1 MKLTVIQRV
10 AGGFG
15 LLTLLLIALGMSSVF
30 FIDEINEAL
39 GDVANRAS
47 PLVASSQESI
57 AEAAMA
63 GNLLLNYRYSR
74 QLPDMQ
80 RLEDRYRAFKKRFL
94 QLDGRIESLAEE
106 QDTIQAAIAKMRRH
120 FSGLDN
126 AASALFAAHQTSV
139 ALDQDINSQRN
150 DFEDAADEADALLA
164 ELAEGQQDAFA
175 SKLRRLL
182 QNATVLTT
190 DGLRIS
196 SSSSLETSIRE
207 LSLLKSD
214 IASLKTTLRN
224 AGTLSAELERWINT
238 FENFIG
244 EDGILHLHLKRL
256 TSDAAASQKLSEALQ
271 QLNLVQEQ
279 LRNVSDASEAL
290 AASTKQLAESQVARS
305 RLLLGALS
313 LLALGIAL
321 GVGFWVSTSV
331 RKPLSVISNVLSNVS
346 QGDMTQQV
354 HIDSEDEFGR
364 LSGWINALIQNLR
377 DMLAQISASS
387 EQLAA
392 AAEETSAISEQSRMG
407 IEEQKDQITQMA
419 SAMTQM
425 AATVREVAQAAE
437 RTMGEVEATART
449 AVDGQTIVNSNS
461 ETIAALSREIDKA
474 ARVIHQLDDYSANIV
489 AILDVIRGIADQ
501 TNLLAL
507 NAAIEAARAGE
518 HGRGFSVVADEVR
531 TLASRTQEST
541 ADIQK
546 MIEELLTG
554 TRQAV
559 EVMEKSREEA
569 NHCVDQSKE
578 AAQAL
583 QAIADSIRSINDMSV
598 HIAQA
603 AQEQNTVT
611 QEMHRNVEHISKI
624 SEQTAQGA
632 AETAQAS
639 REQSRLAAHLQQLV
653 GRFRT

>member
-1 MKLTVIQRV
+1 
-10 AGGFG
+10 
-15 LLTLLLIALGMSSVF
+15 
-30 FIDEINEAL
+30 
-39 GDVANRAS
+39 
-47 PLVASSQESI
+47 
-57 AEAAMA
+57 
-63 GNLLLNYRYSR
+63 
-74 QLPDMQ
+74 
-80 RLEDRYRAFKKRFL
+80 
-94 QLDGRIESLAEE
+94 
-106 QDTIQAAIAKMRRH
+106 
-120 FSGLDN
+120 
-126 AASALFAAHQTSV
+126 
-139 ALDQDINSQRN
+139 
-150 DFEDAADEADALLA
+150 
-164 ELAEGQQDAFA
+164 
-175 SKLRRLL
+175 
-182 QNATVLTT
+182 
-190 DGLRIS
+190 
-196 SSSSLETSIRE
+196 
-207 LSLLKSD
+207 
-214 IASLKTTLRN
+214 
-224 AGTLSAELERWINT
+224 
-238 FENFIG
+238 
-244 EDGILHLHLKRL
+244 
-256 TSDAAASQKLSEALQ
+256 
-271 QLNLVQEQ
+271 
-279 LRNVSDASEAL
+279 
-290 AASTKQLAESQVARS
+290 
-305 RLLLGALS
+305 
-313 LLALGIAL
+313 
-321 GVGFWVSTSV
+321 
-331 RKPLSVISNVLSNVS
+331 
-346 QGDMTQQV
+346 
-354 HIDSEDEFGR
+354 
-364 LSGWINALIQNLR
+364 
-377 DMLAQISASS
+377 
-387 EQLAA
+387 
-392 AAEETSAISEQSRMG
+392 
-407 IEEQKDQITQMA
+407 MA